1 LKKINRPLCVKEGE
15 IFIAKNVYNH
25 EAYIYR
31 FINLLTGMIYL
42 GYHLGD
48 PFDEYWHS
56 STCEEFAKLFAS
68 SKPIF
73 RYEIMTYGTKFDMQN
88 EEHQMLKEVDARNNP
103 LYYNKSN
110 GNPAFKEDNI
120 DLCVEIVNDI
130 KLGKYRKEEKELIKD
145 LIPLERLQA
154 RSEDYDSKHVNEI
167 YKRLPTNGNTDDCE
181 DIIIWEDYDGS
192 RIIGDGNHTLKATSR
207 HKHCV
212 DLFTSCIPPEVTS
225 TVTFN
230 ERILIGKM
238 FNKQS
243 KIIKKANSEEDIVNT
258 LVDHKVRLGLDFDS
272 QYNKKVLSVVFGLH
286 NNDMRKKYIPKAEN
300 KWKKQILDDNG
311 LTWINYKDSDE
322 DRQVKVT
329 LMDNLRDK
337 DTIVLDITSGMTNK
351 IDVYLNKALTCKVNE
366 NKHKIVMVVN
376 HPQPSDKKKWNK
388 EWPTIEERIN
398 TLFSKMKDVQVNDKE
413 GNPIP
418 KMIVSRTLDVEYM
431 KTQKAKSKT
440 KDESDS

>member
-1 LKKINRPLCVKEGE
+1 
-15 IFIAKNVYNH
+15 
-25 EAYIYR
+25 
-31 FINLLTGMIYL
+31 M
-42 GYHLGD
+42 
-48 PFDEYWHS
+48 
-56 STCEEFAKLFAS
+56 
-68 SKPIF
+68 
-73 RYEIMTYGTKFDMQN
+73 
-88 EEHQMLKEVDARNNP
+88 
-103 LYYNKSN
+103 
-110 GNPAFKEDNI
+110 
-120 DLCVEIVNDI
+120 
-130 KLGKYRKEEKELIKD
+130 
-145 LIPLERLQA
+145 
-154 RSEDYDSKHVNEI
+154 
-167 YKRLPTNGNTDDCE
+167 
-181 DIIIWEDYDGS
+181 
-192 RIIGDGNHTLKATSR
+192 
-207 HKHCV
+207 
-212 DLFTSCIPPEVTS
+212 
-225 TVTFN
+225 
-230 ERILIGKM
+230 
-238 FNKQS
+238 
-243 KIIKKANSEEDIVNT
+243 
-258 LVDHKVRLGLDFDS
+258 
-272 QYNKKVLSVVFGLH
+272 FGLH

-366 NKHKIVMVVN
+366 NKHKIVLVVN

-388 EWPTIEERIN
+388 EWPTIEDRIN